1 MAGSKKQ
8 KRSGVKATVTK
19 LGTSPDF
26 ADWNITDIE
35 LYLSGLRKRMIG
47 ALNEVV
53 RFSLK
58 EGADVRFTGF
68 ADGKNKDPLT
78 MIVSFPGMAPGDGCI
93 PPEVK
98 FSLRDALSHALG
110 PETDQGLIRVRKG
123 LLKLVR
129 EIDARI
135 EKAPPV

>member
-110 PETDQGLIRVRKG
+110 PETHQDLIRVRKG

-129 EIDARI
+129 EIDARL
-135 EKAPPV
+135 ENAPPV